1 MVGVLFAYHAYAKQ
15 QTSQTKWV
23 FVSEH
28 HRLHA
33 VTRIDFR
40 QNVRHMRFHRRQA
53 DEKLVGNLLIRQS
66 MRDLNKHFA
75 LAVGQVIQFRI
86 GIC

>member
-1 MVGVLFAYHAYAKQ
+1 MVFI
-15 QTSQTKWV
+15 
-23 FVSEH
+23 SEH
-28 HRLHA
+28 HRLYA
-33 VTRIDFR
+33 VTCIDFR
-40 QNVRHMRFHRRQA
+40 QNMRHMRFHRRQA

-75 LAVGQVIQFRI
+75 LAVGQLVQFRI

>member
-1 MVGVLFAYHAYAKQ
+1 M
-15 QTSQTKWV
+15 V

-33 VTRIDFR
+33 VTRIDLR
-40 QNVRHMRFHRRQA
+40 QNMRHMRFHRRQA
-53 DEKLVGNLLIRQS
+53 DEKLIGNLLIRLS

-75 LAVGQVIQFRI
+75 LAISQFI
-86 GIC
+86 

>member
-1 MVGVLFAYHAYAKQ
+1 M
-15 QTSQTKWV
+15 V

-28 HRLHA
+28 HRLHT
-33 VTRIDFR
+33 VTCIDFR
-40 QNVRHMRFHRRQA
+40 QNMRHMRFHRRQA

-75 LAVGQVIQFRI
+75 LAIGQFI
-86 GIC
+86 

>member
-1 MVGVLFAYHAYAKQ
+1 M
-15 QTSQTKWV
+15 V

-28 HRLHA
+28 HRLYA
-33 VTRIDFR
+33 VTCIDFR
-40 QNVRHMRFHRRQA
+40 QNMRHMRFHRRQA

-86 GIC
+86 GFQAYQRSQP

>member
-1 MVGVLFAYHAYAKQ
+1 MVFIG
-15 QTSQTKWV
+15 
-23 FVSEH
+23 EH

-53 DEKLVGNLLIRQS
+53 DEKLVGNFLIRQS

-75 LAVGQVIQFRI
+75 LAIGQLVQFRI
-86 GIC
+86 GLC

>member
-1 MVGVLFAYHAYAKQ
+1 M
-15 QTSQTKWV
+15 V

-28 HRLHA
+28 HRLHT
-33 VTRIDFR
+33 VTRIDLR
-40 QNVRHMRFHRRQA
+40 QNMSHMRFHRWQA

-75 LAVGQVIQFRI
+75 LAIGQFI
-86 GIC
+86 